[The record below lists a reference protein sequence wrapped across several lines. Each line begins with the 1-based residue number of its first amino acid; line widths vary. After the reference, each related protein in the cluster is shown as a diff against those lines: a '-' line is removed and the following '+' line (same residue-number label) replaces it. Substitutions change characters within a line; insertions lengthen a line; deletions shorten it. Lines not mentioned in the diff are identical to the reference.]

1 MTATPDLDT
10 YSLTSVAPTIVP
22 APDLDYRPPMPRD
35 GSARIALVGA
45 GGISASHLDAY
56 RAAGFNV
63 TVVCSRTLAH
73 AVSRRDAWF
82 PEAEATDDV
91 AGTLA
96 RRDIDVIDLTPHP
109 AVRLPLIEAALRA
122 GKHVLSQKPFVLD
135 LDDGARLVDLAAARN
150 LVLAVNQNG
159 RFAPHLAWMREAV
172 RSGLIGHVHSCHVA
186 MHWDHGWTAGTPFE
200 DIDDLILCDFAIHW
214 FDFLVSIIGDR
225 AEMVFAT
232 RSRAAG
238 QTARP
243 PLLAEV
249 LVGFAGGQATLV
261 FDGATPFGGEDRSI
275 VTGSAGTVI
284 ARGPDPDT
292 QEVTLTTGAGSARPQ
307 LEGTWRREGFAG
319 AMGAVLQAIET
330 GTPPINDARGN
341 LDGLALVF
349 AAVAASRRGI
359 PIVPGSIRSLAEA
372 QGG

>member
-1 MTATPDLDT
+1 VTATPDLDT

-135 LDDGARLVDLAAARN
+135 LDDGA
-150 LVLAVNQNG
+150 
-159 RFAPHLAWMREAV
+159 AWSTSR
-172 RSGLIGHVHSCHVA
+172 R
-186 MHWDHGWTAGTPFE
+186 
-200 DIDDLILCDFAIHW
+200 
-214 FDFLVSIIGDR
+214 R
-225 AEMVFAT
+225 ATSSSPST
-232 RSRAAG
+232 R
-238 QTARP
+238 
-243 PLLAEV
+243 
-249 LVGFAGGQATLV
+249 
-261 FDGATPFGGEDRSI
+261 
-275 VTGSAGTVI
+275 
-284 ARGPDPDT
+284 
-292 QEVTLTTGAGSARPQ
+292 
-307 LEGTWRREGFAG
+307 
-319 AMGAVLQAIET
+319 M
-330 GTPPINDARGN
+330 
-341 LDGLALVF
+341 
-349 AAVAASRRGI
+349 AASHRTSRGCGRQSA
-359 PIVPGSIRSLAEA
+359 PA
-372 QGG
+372 